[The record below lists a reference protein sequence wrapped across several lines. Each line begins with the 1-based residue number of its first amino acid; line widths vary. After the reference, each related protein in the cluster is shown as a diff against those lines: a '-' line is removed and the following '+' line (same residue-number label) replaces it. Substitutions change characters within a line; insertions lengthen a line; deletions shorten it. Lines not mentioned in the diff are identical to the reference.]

1 MPRTPDQFPGER
13 IEEAILFESGSVY
26 PITNGEVTY
35 VSGVG
40 FQFMD
45 EGVLKGLVSPA
56 SSSLTPAQHRDLR
69 HLIHFIDQGPAAGIL
84 TGSFKEILP
93 PAAPF
98 PTLEIW
104 WTSPD
109 KVEKIL
115 QLEVTRSVG
124 QLPVTESWKL
134 FEGASIVETVTDV
147 ITYSGVFET
156 SRTRTMT

>member
-1 MPRTPDQFPGER
+1 MPRTPDEFPGER
-13 IEEAILFESGSVY
+13 IEDSIQFISGSQY
-26 PITNGEVTY
+26 PIADGQVTY

-45 EGVLKGLVSPA
+45 EGVLKSLAAPA
-56 SSSLTPAQHRDLR
+56 SSSLTEAQHRNIR
-69 HLIHFIDQGPAAGIL
+69 QLIHYIDDGPAAGAL
-84 TGSFKEILP
+84 TGAFRETLP
-93 PAAPF
+93 FGSPF

-115 QLEVTRSVG
+115 QLEVTRSAI
-124 QLPVTESWKL
+124 LPVTESWKL
-134 FEGASIVETVTDV
+134 FDGATVVETVTDV